1 MLFTHSNCVYHKKK
15 HGFHHQDA
23 GWIDRFHGVDV
34 EISAVHV

>member
-1 MLFTHSNCVYHKKK
+1 MLFTHSNCVYHKK

-23 GWIDRFHGVDV
+23 GWIDRFHGMDV